1 MTFLKTKSKNKFGL
15 LQILSAKFETPTSKT
30 QSSALH
36 QSPSSTLSLMS
47 NSNSCQTVLSEIS
60 AIHGVNNEIIS
71 QLNSTKE
78 IHHVYYS
85 IDQEQLTKLN
95 EPPRY
100 KAQKHVRKTLGSTL
114 LKKSVTLSI
123 KPHLFSEDSNKSIQ
137 VIGYSA
143 IVAQNSQQMTIV
155 QKYKKFGE
163 NATAHEELCILLENF
178 EQIQVSLG
186 TYQKDFLQERDSTY
200 ESVQKEV
207 AEINE
212 KFSNLFKQY
221 SFQPPIGFESE
232 VFTESKFI
240 AEIQNSQRILRK
252 LRRSTISDL

>member
-1 MTFLKTKSKNKFGL
+1 
-15 LQILSAKFETPTSKT
+15 
-30 QSSALH
+30 
-36 QSPSSTLSLMS
+36 MS
-47 NSNSCQTVLSEIS
+47 NSNSCQIVLSKIS

-85 IDQEQLTKLN
+85 IDQEQPTKPN
-95 EPPRY
+95 QPPRY
-100 KAQKHVRKTLGSTL
+100 KAQKHVLKTLGSTL

-123 KPHLFSEDSNKSIQ
+123 KPHLFSEDSNKSTQ

-186 TYQKDFLQERDSTY
+186 TYQKDFIQERDSTY

-221 SFQPPIGFESE
+221 SFQPPLGFDS
-232 VFTESKFI
+232 
-240 AEIQNSQRILRK
+240 IQSFR
-252 LRRSTISDL
+252 